1 MEEESLKALLIL
13 RPARVVIPPEDPA
26 VQAVR
31 LMDLIGDIIGDGDQP
46 QKVVMVM
53 VLVLVRPQMEKERG
67 PDLGLVQVLV
77 QELGLGL
84 AQEEEEEPQAVVLAM
99 EVGLDTQV
107 KGVAQA
113 VEMVELLQVVEREA
127 NTAKIISISCSS

>member
-26 VQAVR
+26 VQPVR
-31 LMDLIGDIIGDGDQP
+31 LMDLIGDMIGDGDQP

-53 VLVLVRPQMEKERG
+53 VLVLVRHRMEKERG
-67 PDLGLVQVLV
+67 PDLGLVQGLV

-84 AQEEEEEPQAVVLAM
+84 AQEEEEPQAVVLAM

-107 KGVAQA
+107 KGVDQA
-113 VEMVELLQVVEREA
+113 VEMVELLQVVERGA

>member
-1 MEEESLKALLIL
+1 MQ
-13 RPARVVIPPEDPA
+13 P
-26 VQAVR
+26 VR
-31 LMDLIGDIIGDGDQP
+31 LMDLIGDMIGDGDQP

-53 VLVLVRPQMEKERG
+53 VLVLVRHRMEKERG
-67 PDLGLVQVLV
+67 PDLGLVQGLV

-84 AQEEEEEPQAVVLAM
+84 AQEEEEPQAVVLAM

-107 KGVAQA
+107 KGVDQA
-113 VEMVELLQVVEREA
+113 VEMVELLQVVERGA